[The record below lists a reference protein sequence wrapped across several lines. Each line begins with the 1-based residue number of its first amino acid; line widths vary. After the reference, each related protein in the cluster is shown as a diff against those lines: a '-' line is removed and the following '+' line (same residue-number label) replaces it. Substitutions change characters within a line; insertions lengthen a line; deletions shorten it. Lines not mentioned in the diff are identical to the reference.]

1 MPSEPVAVTD
11 IISEL
16 DTNWNASNVTK
27 PQLVELNG
35 PEGIFRIDLNRADY
49 IIGQP
54 GSPTMEETPIGNW
67 KFVDRTY
74 SVTLSVQTRD
84 SRQRLYN
91 LMREIRKIC
100 HVRRHEM
107 TNFQRLQFL
116 NFNEDTTE
124 QANVWTGTVSVQLV
138 NQNVLAEIT

>member
-1 MPSEPVAVTD
+1 MAEPIAVTD
-11 IISEL
+11 ILSEL
-16 DTNWNASNVTK
+16 NTQWNASNVTK

-74 SVTLSVQTRD
+74 SVTLTVHTRD
-84 SRQRLYN
+84 SRQRLYD
-91 LMREIRKIC
+91 LMREVRKIC

-124 QANVWTGTVSVQLV
+124 QANVWTGTVTVQMV
-138 NQNVLAEIT
+138 NQNLLAEIT

>member
-1 MPSEPVAVTD
+1 MAEPMAVTD
-11 IISEL
+11 ILSEL
-16 DTNWNASNVTK
+16 NAQWNASNVTK

-91 LMREIRKIC
+91 LMREVRKIC

-124 QANVWTGTVSVQLV
+124 QANVWTGTVSVQMV

>member
-1 MPSEPVAVTD
+1 MAEPIAVTD
-11 IISEL
+11 ILSEL
-16 DTNWNASNVTK
+16 NTQWNASNVTK

-74 SVTLSVQTRD
+74 SVTLTVHTRD
-84 SRQRLYN
+84 SRQRLYD
-91 LMREIRKIC
+91 LMREVRKIC

-116 NFNEDTTE
+116 NINEDTTE
-124 QANVWTGTVSVQLV
+124 QANVWTGTVTVQMV

>member
-1 MPSEPVAVTD
+1 MAEPIAVTD
-11 IISEL
+11 ILSEL
-16 DTNWNASNVTK
+16 NTQWNASNVTK

-84 SRQRLYN
+84 SRQRLYI

>member
-1 MPSEPVAVTD
+1 MSEPIAVTD
-11 IISEL
+11 ILSEL
-16 DTNWNASNVTK
+16 DTYWNASNVTE
-27 PQLVELNG
+27 PQFVELNG

-74 SVTLSVQTRD
+74 TVTLSVQTRT
-84 SRQRLYN
+84 SRQRLYD
-91 LMREIRKIC
+91 LMREVRKIC
-100 HVRRHEM
+100 HVRRHAM

-124 QANVWTGTVSVQLV
+124 QANVWTGTVSVQVV

>member
-1 MPSEPVAVTD
+1 MAEPIAVTD
-11 IISEL
+11 ILSEL
-16 DTNWNASNVTK
+16 NTQWNASNVTK

-54 GSPTMEETPIGNW
+54 ASPTMEETPIGNW

-138 NQNVLAEIT
+138 NQHVLADIT

>member
-1 MPSEPVAVTD
+1 MAEPIAVTD
-11 IISEL
+11 ILSEL
-16 DTNWNASNVTK
+16 NTQWNASNVTK

-124 QANVWTGTVSVQLV
+124 QANVWTGTVTVQMG

>member
-1 MPSEPVAVTD
+1 MAEPIAVTD
-11 IISEL
+11 ILSEL
-16 DTNWNASNVTK
+16 NTQWNASNVTK

-35 PEGIFRIDLNRADY
+35 PEGVFRIDLNRADY

-74 SVTLSVQTRD
+74 SVTLSVQNRD

>member
-1 MPSEPVAVTD
+1 MAEPIAVTD
-11 IISEL
+11 ILSEL
-16 DTNWNASNVTK
+16 NTQWNASNVTK

-35 PEGIFRIDLNRADY
+35 PEGVFRIDLNRADY

-67 KFVDRTY
+67 KFVDTTY
-74 SVTLSVQTRD
+74 SVTLTVHTRD
-84 SRQRLYN
+84 SRQRLYD
-91 LMREIRKIC
+91 LMREVRKIC

-124 QANVWTGTVSVQLV
+124 QANVWTGTVTVQLV

>member
-1 MPSEPVAVTD
+1 MAEPIAVTD
-11 IISEL
+11 ILSEL
-16 DTNWNASNVTK
+16 NTQWNASNVTK

-35 PEGIFRIDLNRADY
+35 PEGVFRIDLNRADY

-124 QANVWTGTVSVQLV
+124 QANVWTGTVSVQMV

>member
-1 MPSEPVAVTD
+1 MAEPIAVTD
-11 IISEL
+11 ILSEL
-16 DTNWNASNVTK
+16 NTQWNASNVTK

-35 PEGIFRIDLNRADY
+35 PEGVFRIDLNRADY

-124 QANVWTGTVSVQLV
+124 QANVWTGTVTVQMV

>member
-1 MPSEPVAVTD
+1 
-11 IISEL
+11 
-16 DTNWNASNVTK
+16 
-27 PQLVELNG
+27 
-35 PEGIFRIDLNRADY
+35 
-49 IIGQP
+49 
-54 GSPTMEETPIGNW
+54 MEETPIGNW

>member
-1 MPSEPVAVTD
+1 MAEPIAVTD
-11 IISEL
+11 ILSEL
-16 DTNWNASNVTK
+16 NTQWNASNVTK

-84 SRQRLYN
+84 CRQRLYN

-124 QANVWTGTVSVQLV
+124 QANVWTGTVTVQMV

>member
-1 MPSEPVAVTD
+1 MAEPIAVTD
-11 IISEL
+11 ILSEL
-16 DTNWNASNVTK
+16 NTQWNASNVTK

-35 PEGIFRIDLNRADY
+35 PEGVFRIDLNRADY

-91 LMREIRKIC
+91 LMREVRKIC

-124 QANVWTGTVSVQLV
+124 QANVWTGTVTVQMV

>member
-1 MPSEPVAVTD
+1 MAEPIAVTD
-11 IISEL
+11 ILSEL
-16 DTNWNASNVTK
+16 NTQWNASNVTK

-124 QANVWTGTVSVQLV
+124 QANVWTGTVSVQMV

>member
-1 MPSEPVAVTD
+1 MAEPIAVTD
-11 IISEL
+11 ILSEL
-16 DTNWNASNVTK
+16 NTQWNASNVTK

-35 PEGIFRIDLNRADY
+35 PEGVFRIDLNRADY

-74 SVTLSVQTRD
+74 SVTLTVHTRD
-84 SRQRLYN
+84 SRQRLYD
-91 LMREIRKIC
+91 LMREVRKIC

-124 QANVWTGTVSVQLV
+124 QANVWTGTVTVQMV

>member
-1 MPSEPVAVTD
+1 MAEPIAVTD
-11 IISEL
+11 ILSEL
-16 DTNWNASNVTK
+16 NTQWNASNVTK

-35 PEGIFRIDLNRADY
+35 PEGVFRIDLNRADY

-74 SVTLSVQTRD
+74 SVTLTVHTRD
-84 SRQRLYN
+84 SRQRLYD
-91 LMREIRKIC
+91 LMREVRKIC

>member
-1 MPSEPVAVTD
+1 MAEPIAVTD
-11 IISEL
+11 ILSEL
-16 DTNWNASNVTK
+16 NTQWNASNVTK
-27 PQLVELNG
+27 PQLVELYG

>member
-1 MPSEPVAVTD
+1 MAEPIAVTD
-11 IISEL
+11 ILSEL
-16 DTNWNASNVTK
+16 NTQWNASNVTK

-91 LMREIRKIC
+91 LMLEIRKIC

>member
-1 MPSEPVAVTD
+1 MAEPIAVTD
-11 IISEL
+11 ILSEL
-16 DTNWNASNVTK
+16 NTQWNASNVTK

-35 PEGIFRIDLNRADY
+35 PEGVFRIELNRADY

>member
-1 MPSEPVAVTD
+1 MAEPIAVTD
-11 IISEL
+11 ILSEL
-16 DTNWNASNVTK
+16 NTQWNSSNVTK

-124 QANVWTGTVSVQLV
+124 QANVWPGTVSVQMV

>member
-1 MPSEPVAVTD
+1 MAEPIAVTD
-11 IISEL
+11 ILSEL
-16 DTNWNASNVTK
+16 NTQWNASNVTK

-35 PEGIFRIDLNRADY
+35 PEGVFRIDLNRADY

-54 GSPTMEETPIGNW
+54 GSPTMEETPIGNL

-74 SVTLSVQTRD
+74 SVTLTVHTRD
-84 SRQRLYN
+84 SRQRLYD
-91 LMREIRKIC
+91 LMREVRKIC

-124 QANVWTGTVSVQLV
+124 QANVWTGTVTVQMV

>member
-1 MPSEPVAVTD
+1 MAEPIAVTD
-11 IISEL
+11 ILSEL
-16 DTNWNASNVTK
+16 NTQWNASNVTK

-35 PEGIFRIDLNRADY
+35 PEGVFRIDLNRADY

-74 SVTLSVQTRD
+74 SVTLTVHTRD
-84 SRQRLYN
+84 SRQRLYD
-91 LMREIRKIC
+91 LMREVRKIC

-124 QANVWTGTVSVQLV
+124 QANVWTGTVSVQMV

>member
-1 MPSEPVAVTD
+1 MAEPIAVTD
-11 IISEL
+11 ILSEL
-16 DTNWNASNVTK
+16 NTQWNSSNLTK

-35 PEGIFRIDLNRADY
+35 TEGVFRIDLNRADY

-74 SVTLSVQTRD
+74 SVTLTVHNRD
-84 SRQRLYN
+84 SRQRLYD
-91 LMREIRKIC
+91 LMREVRKIC

-124 QANVWTGTVSVQLV
+124 QANVWTGTVTVQMV

>member
-1 MPSEPVAVTD
+1 MADE
-11 IISEL
+11 IIPIDEVMAALTSQ
-16 DTNWNASNVTK
+16 WNASNVTK

-35 PEGIFRIDLNRADY
+35 PEGVFRIDLNRADY

-74 SVTLSVQTRD
+74 SVTLTVHTRD
-84 SRQRLYN
+84 SRQRLYD
-91 LMREIRKIC
+91 LMREVRKIC

-124 QANVWTGTVSVQLV
+124 QANVWTGTVTVQMV

>member
-1 MPSEPVAVTD
+1 MAEPIAVTD
-11 IISEL
+11 ILSEL
-16 DTNWNASNVTK
+16 NTQWNASNVTK

-74 SVTLSVQTRD
+74 SVTLTVHTRD
-84 SRQRLYN
+84 SRQRLYD
-91 LMREIRKIC
+91 LMREVRKIC

>member
-1 MPSEPVAVTD
+1 MAEPIAVTD
-11 IISEL
+11 ILSEL
-16 DTNWNASNVTK
+16 NTQWNASNVTK

-74 SVTLSVQTRD
+74 SVTLTVHTRD

-91 LMREIRKIC
+91 LMREVRKIC

-124 QANVWTGTVSVQLV
+124 QANVWTGTVSVQMV

>member
-1 MPSEPVAVTD
+1 MAEPIAVTD
-11 IISEL
+11 ILSEL
-16 DTNWNASNVTK
+16 NTQWNASNVTK

-35 PEGIFRIDLNRADY
+35 PEGVFRIDLNRADY

-74 SVTLSVQTRD
+74 SVTLTVHTRD
-84 SRQRLYN
+84 SIQRLYD
-91 LMREIRKIC
+91 LMREVRKIC

-124 QANVWTGTVSVQLV
+124 QANVWTGTVTVQMV

>member
-1 MPSEPVAVTD
+1 MAEPIAVTD
-11 IISEL
+11 ILSEL
-16 DTNWNASNVTK
+16 NTQWNASNVTK

-35 PEGIFRIDLNRADY
+35 PEGVFRIDLNRADY

-74 SVTLSVQTRD
+74 SVTLTVHTRD
-84 SRQRLYN
+84 SRQRLYD
-91 LMREIRKIC
+91 LMREVRKIC

-124 QANVWTGTVSVQLV
+124 QANVWTGTVTVQMV
-138 NQNVLAEIT
+138 NQKVLAAIT

>member
-1 MPSEPVAVTD
+1 MAVTD
-11 IISEL
+11 ILSEL
-16 DTNWNASNVTK
+16 NAQWNASNVTK

-91 LMREIRKIC
+91 LMREVRKIC

-124 QANVWTGTVSVQLV
+124 QANVWTGTVSVQMV

>member
-1 MPSEPVAVTD
+1 MAEPIAVTD
-11 IISEL
+11 ILSEL
-16 DTNWNASNVTK
+16 NTQWNSSNVTK

-124 QANVWTGTVSVQLV
+124 QANVWTGTVSVQMV

>member
-1 MPSEPVAVTD
+1 MAEPIAVTD
-11 IISEL
+11 ILSEL
-16 DTNWNASNVTK
+16 NTQWNASNVTK

-116 NFNEDTTE
+116 NYNEDTTE
-124 QANVWTGTVSVQLV
+124 QANVWTGTVSVQKV

>member
-1 MPSEPVAVTD
+1 MAEPIAVTD
-11 IISEL
+11 ILSEL
-16 DTNWNASNVTK
+16 NTQWNASNVTK

>member
-1 MPSEPVAVTD
+1 MAEPIAVTD
-11 IISEL
+11 ILSEL
-16 DTNWNASNVTK
+16 NTQWNASNVTK

-35 PEGIFRIDLNRADY
+35 PEGIFRIDLNSADY

-54 GSPTMEETPIGNW
+54 VSPTMEETPIGNW

-74 SVTLSVQTRD
+74 SVTLTVHTRD
-84 SRQRLYN
+84 SRQRLYD
-91 LMREIRKIC
+91 LMREVRKIC

-116 NFNEDTTE
+116 TFNEDTTE
-124 QANVWTGTVSVQLV
+124 QANVWTGTVSVQMV

>member
-1 MPSEPVAVTD
+1 MAEPIAVTD
-11 IISEL
+11 ILSEL
-16 DTNWNASNVTK
+16 NTQWNASNVTK

-74 SVTLSVQTRD
+74 SVTLTVHTRD
-84 SRQRLYN
+84 SRQRLYD
-91 LMREIRKIC
+91 LMREVRKIC

-124 QANVWTGTVSVQLV
+124 QANVWTGTVTVQMV

>member
-1 MPSEPVAVTD
+1 MAEPIAVTD
-11 IISEL
+11 ILSEL
-16 DTNWNASNVTK
+16 NTQWNASNVTK

-124 QANVWTGTVSVQLV
+124 QANVWTGTVTVQMV

>member
-1 MPSEPVAVTD
+1 MAEPIAVTD
-11 IISEL
+11 ILSEL
-16 DTNWNASNVTK
+16 NTQWNASNVTK

-116 NFNEDTTE
+116 NFNEATTE
-124 QANVWTGTVSVQLV
+124 QANVWTGTVSVQMV

>member
-1 MPSEPVAVTD
+1 MAEPIAVTD
-11 IISEL
+11 ILSEL
-16 DTNWNASNVTK
+16 NTQWNSSNVTK